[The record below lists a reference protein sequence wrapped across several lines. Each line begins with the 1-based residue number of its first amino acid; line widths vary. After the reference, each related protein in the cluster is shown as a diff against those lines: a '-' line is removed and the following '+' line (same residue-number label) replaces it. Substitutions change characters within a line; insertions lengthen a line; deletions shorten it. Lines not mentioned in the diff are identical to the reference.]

1 MGKIQANLSSL
12 IILLLLFVYI
22 IIRHLC
28 GSSDNSFVN
37 GLYSDQLPWC
47 ATELV
52 RVKNLNTDEYCS
64 LMVVIAST
72 SCHGEGRGFQYII
85 TYIAS
90 PLHRSLVTC
99 CLELPEGKVIFLE
112 IKKHHIVI
120 KVSNDKHDAYFEF
133 P

>member
-1 MGKIQANLSSL
+1 M
-12 IILLLLFVYI
+12 FI

-47 ATELV
+47 VTELV
-52 RVKNLNTDEYCS
+52 HVKNLNTDEYCS
-64 LMVVIAST
+64 LVIVIAST

-85 TYIAS
+85 TYIVLYTEAWS
-90 PLHRSLVTC
+90 HAA
-99 CLELPEGKVIFLE
+99 CLKERLE
-112 IKKHHIVI
+112 IKKHHVVI
-120 KVSNDKHDAYFEF
+120 KVSNGKHDAYFEF